1 LAPRT
6 SSVRIASCS
15 AIALLLFCGA
25 LTTTSSAVASPVVR
39 AVGTRLELDKRPFHV
54 YGFNYEFNGSHPS
67 IDYMDRPTRAGLLRL
82 RSDFAEA
89 ARLGANTVRIYVE
102 VHQVMAAPTRTRP
115 SGVRALRRILRA
127 GRAGLLVDIAGN
139 LVWHIEESPAWY
151 DALPETA
158 RWQVQAR
165 FWRAVAAV
173 GADSPNVL
181 AYELTSEPVI
191 ADSDGWYGPDLAH
204 HYIQYIVREL
214 DGRDAVRLARDWTRT
229 LGDAIRSQD
238 RRHLITI
245 GLLPFRDYAF
255 DPRNFADLVDL
266 ITVHAYPAAGEGG
279 SALALIRYFASHG
292 RPLMLGETFA
302 FDRPTQEKF
311 LLGAR
316 RWLDGS
322 LSFYDGRA
330 PEEVITTS
338 PADVAYRQN
347 LISYLGLRTSLQAS
361 PARHPL
367 AIATTRDEEQRARPE
382 LARP

>member
-6 SSVRIASCS
+6 SSMRIASCS

-25 LTTTSSAVASPVVR
+25 LTSASSAVASPVVR

-67 IDYMDRPTRAGLLRL
+67 IDYMDRPTRPGLLRL

-102 VHQVMAAPTRTRP
+102 LHEVMAAPTSTRP
-115 SGVRALRRILRA
+115 RGLRALRRILREA
-127 GRAGLLVDIAGN
+127 ERAGLLVDITGN

-151 DALPETA
+151 DALPEAA

-165 FWRAVAAV
+165 LWRAVAAV
-173 GADSPNVL
+173 GADRPNVL

-191 ADSDGWYGPDLAH
+191 TDVDGWYGADLGH

-214 DGRDAVRLARDWTRT
+214 GGRDPVQLARDWTRT
-229 LGDAIRSQD
+229 LRDAIRSQD

-245 GLLPFRDYAF
+245 GLLPFRDCAF
-255 DPRNFADLVDL
+255 DPRNIADLVDL
-266 ITVHAYPAAGEGG
+266 VTVHMYPAASDGG

-292 RPLMLGETFA
+292 RPLLLGETFA
-302 FDRPTQEKF
+302 FDRPTQETF
-311 LLGAR
+311 LLAAR

-330 PEEVITTS
+330 PHEVITTA
-338 PADVAYRQN
+338 PADAAYRQN
-347 LISYLGLRTSLQAS
+347 LISYLGLRTSLTAS
-361 PARHPL
+361 PAR
-367 AIATTRDEEQRARPE
+367 RP
-382 LARP
+382 PP